1 LDKFKQAFLEKTT
14 ILDRARAHFDSL
26 TNAQE
31 RDRVAAKLHINNQ
44 PMVVDKDNRTFQTKW
59 NKTLHDCEKLLE
71 LLIEHLNNIS
81 DTIMIIRNKSNE
93 CLTTLK
99 RTQSDEEAKA
109 NLKTI
114 LEDAEK
120 LQQEQ
125 KDVATKKKRER
136 TKSQRDPNPKESKKP
151 WTK

>member
-1 LDKFKQAFLEKTT
+1 MDKFKQVFLEK
-14 ILDRARAHFDSL
+14 
-26 TNAQE
+26 
-31 RDRVAAKLHINNQ
+31 
-44 PMVVDKDNRTFQTKW
+44 TFQTKW